1 MDEKQIT
8 INDLKIMIADLFI
21 ENYRIGKLLS
31 IETNRNA
38 ENKASENEEI
48 NNGN

>member
-1 MDEKQIT
+1 MDEIKIDL
-8 INDLKIMIADLFI
+8 NDLKLMIAELFI

-31 IETNRNA
+31 IEKKRNA
-38 ENKASENEEI
+38 ENKASENKEI